1 MAINTNIRGKES
13 AILTSRAILDIWGVR
28 IDTGPATT
36 RDLSLFSSLK
46 PADPR
51 YFSPSVDSVR
61 MVLEDYPPEM
71 IARSRLKVIKFA
83 DQLVLPA
90 DTNHKYDYE
99 VAGCVSLGA
108 GIIYLRTDPYP
119 EDTLHHETAHLFEEA
134 LPPRIQ
140 SQFYDRL
147 GEINDRYSI
156 DYDPRNINLIYRP
169 FGFVTP
175 YAATDISEEIPE
187 ILSLLMTGP
196 YELYTMAEND
206 PAMTA
211 KIDLTFD
218 FLDVTSNNALSG
230 NWRRFKESCQPFR
243 FLQVYNGF
251 NRLVDT
257 Q

>member
-1 MAINTNIRGKES
+1 
-13 AILTSRAILDIWGVR
+13 
-28 IDTGPATT
+28 
-36 RDLSLFSSLK
+36 
-46 PADPR
+46 
-51 YFSPSVDSVR
+51 
-61 MVLEDYPPEM
+61 M
-71 IARSRLKVIKFA
+71 I
-83 DQLVLPA
+83 
-90 DTNHKYDYE
+90 
-99 VAGCVSLGA
+99 
-108 GIIYLRTDPYP
+108 
-119 EDTLHHETAHLFEEA
+119 EEA